1 LNEIQI
7 DTRVIAATNR
17 DLHQAVAAGR
27 FREDLLYRLDV
38 VPIVVPPL
46 RDRPGDIPLL
56 AEHFVEKV
64 CMREGI
70 RPKTISP
77 DAVRWLTSYEWPGN
91 VRQLEHTIEMAVLL
105 SGTRERLY
113 AGDIRVSRPPLAPR
127 PHVEEIGFSPVPS
140 NPAGGINLE
149 QMVVRVEQLMIQEAL
164 RQCGGN
170 KAKAASLLGIPRT
183 TLIYKMRAIEACA

>member
-1 LNEIQI
+1 
-7 DTRVIAATNR
+7 
-17 DLHQAVAAGR
+17 
-27 FREDLLYRLDV
+27 
-38 VPIVVPPL
+38 
-46 RDRPGDIPLL
+46 
-56 AEHFVEKV
+56 
-64 CMREGI
+64 M
-70 RPKTISP
+70 
-77 DAVRWLTSYEWPGN
+77 RWLTSYEWPGN

-113 AGDIRVSRPPLAPR
+113 AGDMRISGPTIAPR
-127 PHVEEIGFSPVPS
+127 PDVEEIRFPSVPS